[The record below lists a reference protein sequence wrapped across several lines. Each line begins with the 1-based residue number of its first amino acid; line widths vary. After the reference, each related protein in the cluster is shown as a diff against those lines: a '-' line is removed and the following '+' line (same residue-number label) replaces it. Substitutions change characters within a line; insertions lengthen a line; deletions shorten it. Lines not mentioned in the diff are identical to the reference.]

1 MTASEYE
8 DVVVL
13 GLFSEDM
20 SSVSQSD
27 TKLQV
32 VLFSIEW
39 VVRGLLQKQVESM
52 RRGIAEIVPAAS
64 RLDSNFDRLL
74 FFSLENLDNPSLTS
88 FCSPFDSR
96 ELAWYS

>member
-74 FFSLENLDNPSLTS
+74 FFPSRT
-88 FCSPFDSR
+88 
-96 ELAWYS
+96 

>member
-32 VLFSIEW
+32 VIFSIEW

-74 FFSLENLDNPSLTS
+74 FFPSRT
-88 FCSPFDSR
+88 
-96 ELAWYS
+96 